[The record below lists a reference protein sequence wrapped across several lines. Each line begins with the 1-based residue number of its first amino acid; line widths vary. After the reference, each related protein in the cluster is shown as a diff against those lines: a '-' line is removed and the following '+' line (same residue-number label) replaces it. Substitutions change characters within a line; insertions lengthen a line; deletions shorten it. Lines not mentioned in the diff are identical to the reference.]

1 MKTGFIGT
9 GAIAEAMIIG
19 LIESGWTETVL
30 VSARNTLRSGKLA
43 TRFANVRIMAENQTI
58 VSEADVIFLSMLP
71 NQANDVLQSMVFH
84 ENHVVVS
91 LVAGIS
97 IEQLQAIVSPAK
109 KIHRIIP
116 MPPIEIGVG
125 PIPVFPPSPILEL
138 LLGRIGTVISVKDED
153 HFSTF
158 SASSAL
164 MATFFELVATN
175 ARWIESKGVSRQ
187 QSAMYSASLFHALA
201 LLARDLDPQEL
212 QSISQECLTAGGLN
226 EQVLHSSTADGWFR
240 LIEQKLEQI
249 LKRITS

>member
-1 MKTGFIGT
+1 MKIGFLGT

-19 LIESGWTETVL
+19 LVKSGWTEAIL
-30 VSARNTLRSGKLA
+30 VSARNKVRSNELA
-43 TRFANVRIMAENQTI
+43 IRFANIRIMVENQSI
-58 VSEADVIFLSMLP
+58 VSEADVLFLSMLP
-71 NQANDVLQSMVFH
+71 NQAHDVLQSLIFQ
-84 ENHVVVS
+84 EIQVVVS

-97 IEQLQAIVSPAK
+97 IEQLQTIVKPAK

-125 PIPVFPPSPILEL
+125 PIPVFPPSPILES
-138 LLGRIGTVISVKDED
+138 LLGRIGTVIPVEDED

-175 ARWIESKGVSRQ
+175 ARWIESQGVSRQ
-187 QSAMYSASLFHALA
+187 QGAMYSASLFHALA
-201 LLARDLDPQEL
+201 LLAQDLDPQEL

-226 EQVLHSSTADGWFR
+226 EQVLNSTTADGWFR
-240 LIEQKLEQI
+240 LIEHQLDQI
-249 LKRITS
+249 LERITS